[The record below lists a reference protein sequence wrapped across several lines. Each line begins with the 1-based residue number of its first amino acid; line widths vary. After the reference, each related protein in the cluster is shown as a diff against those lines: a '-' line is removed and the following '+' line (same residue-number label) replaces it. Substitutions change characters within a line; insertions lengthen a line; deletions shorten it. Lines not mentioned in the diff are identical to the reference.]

1 MSTTNTSIPADVA
14 AHVLFHYGHRGIPAS
29 DWTHSLITLIDRA
42 DMVNKAKLTA
52 AFPDYAGAVLLA
64 QYADNGIE
72 VLKDIAAGR
81 CTRCKQDDGP
91 IAESNLCEP
100 CAAPM
105 PLDGIA

>member
-1 MSTTNTSIPADVA
+1 MSTRSTSIPPDVA
-14 AHVLFHYGHRGIPAS
+14 AHVLYYYGHTGIPAGP
-29 DWTHSLITLIDRA
+29 WTNRLIELIDRA

-52 AFPDYAGAVLLA
+52 AFPGYAGAVLLA

-91 IAESNLCEP
+91 IADGNLCEP
-100 CAAPM
+100 CATPM

>member
-1 MSTTNTSIPADVA
+1 MSTETTTIPADVA
-14 AHVLFHYGHRGIPAS
+14 AHVLFHFGHKGIPAG
-29 DWTHSLITLIDRA
+29 DWSESLITLIARA

-52 AFPDYAGAVLLA
+52 VFPDYAGAVLLA
-64 QYADNGIE
+64 QYADDGIN

-91 IAESNLCEP
+91 LTPSGMCEP

-105 PLDGIA
+105 PLDGVA

>member
-1 MSTTNTSIPADVA
+1 MSTSSPTIPADVA
-14 AHVLFHYGHRGIPAS
+14 SHVLFHFGHKGIPAG
-29 DWTHSLITLIDRA
+29 DWHEDLISLIARA
-42 DMVNKAKLTA
+42 DMVNKAKLSA

-64 QYADNGIE
+64 QHADNGID

-91 IAESNLCEP
+91 LTPSGMCEP

-105 PLDGIA
+105 PLDGVA